1 MDSDLKPEL
10 HPLRHIKSDIF
21 IIFNFRFKRGGGQ
34 IVQRKIDSFSEL
46 SGEYDVVVNCTG
58 LQAKYLC
65 GDNKLVP
72 IRGQIIKVRFSHLS
86 TFN

>member
-1 MDSDLKPEL
+1 MFHFHNNIVLKGKRE
-10 HPLRHIKSDIF
+10 RDVNSKFSVIY
-21 IIFNFRFKRGGGQ
+21 FRFKRGGGQ

-46 SGEYDVVVNCTG
+46 SAQYDVVVNCTG

-72 IRGQIIKVRFSHLS
+72 IRGQIIKVSIYRH
-86 TFN
+86 